1 MRASTHVHNARL
13 SSTLNFWESIVD
25 GLEVRLD
32 IVAVRWPV
40 IRFIKVCPSKGCYVH
55 H

>member
-1 MRASTHVHNARL
+1 MPPSTLVHNAM
-13 SSTLNFWESIVD
+13 SFSTSNSRESIVD
-25 GLEVRLD
+25 GMEVRLD